1 MGYTFHDPDTLPD
14 PFDVVW
20 CKFPHRGDKLRPS
33 NVARPVLVLDS
44 KRLSSEEQEIGVVVV
59 QYGGSYEAKHIPQNL
74 LITEMDSGALG
85 LHKSTLFRMD
95 LGNRARLMWCEEYFV
110 PQSYVV
116 GSGIKAGSLN
126 EEQKDR
132 ALTCLKQRG
141 LSFPVP
147 EPKPAT

>member
-20 CKFPHRGDKLRPS
+20 CKLPHRGSKMRPS
-33 NVARPVLVLDS
+33 DVARPVLVLDA
-44 KRLSSEEQEIGVVVV
+44 KRMLYEEQEIGVVVV
-59 QYGGSYEAKHIPQNL
+59 QYGGSFEAHHIPKNL
-74 LITEMDSGALG
+74 LITEKDREALG

-95 LGNRARLMWCEEYFV
+95 VGNRARLMWCEEYFV

-116 GSGIKAGSLN
+116 GQGIKAGSLN
-126 EEQKDR
+126 EEQKR
-132 ALTCLKQRG
+132 LALACLKARG

-147 EPKPAT
+147 AI